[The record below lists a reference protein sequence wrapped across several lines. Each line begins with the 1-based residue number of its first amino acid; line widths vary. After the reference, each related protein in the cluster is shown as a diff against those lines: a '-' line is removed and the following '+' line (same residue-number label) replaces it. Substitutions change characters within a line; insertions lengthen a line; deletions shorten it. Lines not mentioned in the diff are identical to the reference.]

1 MLYCIAFCVVLYCAL
16 YCILC
21 CVVCCIVLCCVLLC
35 IVLCVVYNCI
45 CVHFIVLLF
54 ALNLNFVFYFW
65 GVLSCSGV
73 APHVLHLNPA
83 PGNVQHPPPMMTN
96 RPPNAWQACCPAP
109 LHPGW
114 TRPTLWRR
122 GDHRT
127 ASWRLTHHHSIS
139 PQKIP
144 LMTWERL
151 TSGSVEFPTMPGSAS
166 ARPWISRSME
176 FRLHSTA
183 PTPQPSPWWHH
194 SIFLHH
200 SGSLNLDQRLWKC
213 PLSPA
218 SHEKSKLLSMMTS
231 PTSYWTLVRSVARVM
246 LADSIGFTYTKK
258 RETKAGKVTWR
269 CSVRSAAHTCKA
281 GVTQTG
287 QEYTRTA
294 YGHDHPAQPGIA
306 ERIRKTKAIHQKAKE
321 NVFTSAAN
329 IMEEVMQGTVDLKAP
344 AATRPVPVNV
354 VRSANY
360 QRSKGR
366 PKAPTNLDFDVDMA
380 WVDPDFLRKDLHVS
394 GARHLIFATSTQLEL
409 LSTASTIFCDA
420 TFKVVSPP
428 FYQLFSVHAFLH
440 DANGQEVKQ
449 VPLVFAL
456 MSRRRK
462 KVYKAVFRAVLEL
475 APSLA
480 PEEMVTDFEDRG
492 NPGQALEAMETV
504 QETGHQHPPAPQ
516 ATWTRGSSNW
526 SEKVIPSP
534 TPPFLG
540 PKGSRLRLPHPN
552 PTPAFPG
559 TYGFPAKVL
568 RTPAFTGTYG
578 FPAKAPL
585 PRPAPPPPPS
595 SWYVYFQ
602 YNTKQYLCNVTF
614 NFELE
619 HNLIYQIKCC
629 LVCNCRGLLSM
640 PLYTKY
646 IPVYLYYYVIIYI
659 IFQQLLIDVV

>member
-1 MLYCIAFCVVLYCAL
+1 MDETY
-16 YCILC
+16 
-21 CVVCCIVLCCVLLC
+21 IV
-35 IVLCVVYNCI
+35 
-45 CVHFIVLLF
+45 
-54 ALNLNFVFYFW
+54 AERRSSD
-65 GVLSCSGV
+65 GVAEADPPPLDLTTEDPVDDLGTLHLGFSGV
-73 APHVLHLNPA
+73 SHDARFRVGTTMDISVDGVPPAFDSTHASAVPMVTSFNISTSFREPPPRPA
-83 PGNVQHPPPMMTN
+83 PVQVPIVPSLPREVEVVVDDDVTFELLDN
-96 RPPNAWQACCPAP
+96 GTQ
-109 LHPGW
+109 
-114 TRPTLWRR
+114 R
-122 GDHRT
+122 G
-127 ASWRLTHHHSIS
+127 
-139 PQKIP
+139 
-144 LMTWERL
+144 
-151 TSGSVEFPTMPGSAS
+151 G
-166 ARPWISRSME
+166 
-176 FRLHSTA
+176 
-183 PTPQPSPWWHH
+183 
-194 SIFLHH
+194 
-200 SGSLNLDQRLWKC
+200 
-213 PLSPA
+213 
-218 SHEKSKLLSMMTS
+218 
-231 PTSYWTLVRSVARVM
+231 VM

-258 RETKAGKVTWR
+258 RETEAGKVTWR

-294 YGHDHPAQPGIA
+294 YGHDHPAQPGTA

-366 PKAPTNLDFDVDMA
+366 PKAPTDLDFDVDMA

-394 GARHLIFATSTQLEL
+394 GARHLIFATSPQLEL

-462 KVYKAVFRAVLEL
+462 KDNKAVFRAVLEL
-475 APSLA
+475 TPSLA

-540 PKGSRLRLPHPN
+540 PTGSRLRLPHPK
-552 PTPAFPG
+552 PTR

-568 RTPAFTGTYG
+568 RTPAFTGT
-578 FPAKAPL
+578 
-585 PRPAPPPPPS
+585 
-595 SWYVYFQ
+595 
-602 YNTKQYLCNVTF
+602 
-614 NFELE
+614 
-619 HNLIYQIKCC
+619 
-629 LVCNCRGLLSM
+629 
-640 PLYTKY
+640 
-646 IPVYLYYYVIIYI
+646 
-659 IFQQLLIDVV
+659 